1 MRKIFISALFIALF
15 ATCAFA
21 DGEIIKLPDPVKTGG
36 MTLTEAITLR
46 HSARE
51 FADVDIS
58 LQDLSNLLY
67 VTAGVNRE
75 NGLRVYPV
83 AMGIQDTF
91 IYVFNREGVYK
102 YDALTHSLELI
113 TKGDHRQDTGKPEFV
128 GQAAINLAYVND
140 INLWS
145 DSKAPK
151 ELILRWVY
159 AHAGAAMQN
168 AYLFAASQGWNAVIR
183 GSFDTKKVSD
193 ILKLKDGQNIL
204 LIHSIG
210 PRP

>member
-1 MRKIFISALFIALF
+1 MRKILISALILVLI
-15 ATCAFA
+15 TSCASA
-21 DGEIIKLPDPVKTGG
+21 EIIKLPDPVKTGG
-36 MTLTEAITLR
+36 MSLAEAITNR
-46 HSARE
+46 QTAHE

-67 VTAGVNRE
+67 ITAGVNRE

-113 TKGDHRQDTGKPEFV
+113 TKGDHRQDTGEQKFV

-145 DSKAPK
+145 DIKAPK
-151 ELILRWVY
+151 ELISRWVY
-159 AHAGAAMQN
+159 SHVGAVMQN
-168 AYLFAASQGWNAVIR
+168 AYLFAASQGWNAVVR
-183 GSFDTKKVSD
+183 GSFDAKKVSD
-193 ILKLKDGQNIL
+193 ILKLKDGQTVL

-210 PRP
+210 PKN

>member
-1 MRKIFISALFIALF
+1 MRKILISALIIILIASCSF
-15 ATCAFA
+15 AE
-21 DGEIIKLPDPVKTGG
+21 GEIIKLPDPVKTGG
-36 MTLTEAITLR
+36 MSLTEAITNR

-67 VTAGVNRE
+67 ITAGVNRE

-113 TKGDHRQDTGKPEFV
+113 TKGDHRQDTGMQEFV
-128 GQAAINLAYVND
+128 GQAAVNLAYVND

-151 ELILRWVY
+151 ELISRWVY
-159 AHAGAAMQN
+159 AHAGAVMQN
-168 AYLFAASQGWNAVIR
+168 AYLFAASQGWNAVVR
-183 GSFDTKKVSD
+183 GSFDAKKLGE
-193 ILKLKDGQNIL
+193 ILKLKEGQNIL

-210 PRP
+210 PKN

>member
-1 MRKIFISALFIALF
+1 MRKIFISALFVALL
-15 ATCAFA
+15 AACAFA

-46 HSARE
+46 RSTRE

-67 VTAGVNRE
+67 VTAGVNRPDKH
-75 NGLRVYPV
+75 RVYPV

-91 IYVFNREGVYK
+91 VYVFNREGVYK
-102 YDALTHSLELI
+102 YDALNHSLELI
-113 TKGDHRQDTGKPEFV
+113 TKGDHRQDTGMQKFV
-128 GQAAINLAYVND
+128 GQAAVNLAYVND

-151 ELILRWVY
+151 ELISRWVY

-168 AYLFAASQGWNAVIR
+168 AYLFAASQGWNAVVR
-183 GSFDTKKVSD
+183 GSFDAKKLSEL
-193 ILKLKDGQNIL
+193 LKLKDGQNIL
-204 LIHSIG
+204 LIQSIG